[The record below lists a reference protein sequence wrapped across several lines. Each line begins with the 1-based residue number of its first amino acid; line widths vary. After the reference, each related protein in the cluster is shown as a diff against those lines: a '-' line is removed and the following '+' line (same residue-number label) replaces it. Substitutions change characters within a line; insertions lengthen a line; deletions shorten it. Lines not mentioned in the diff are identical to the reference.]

1 MSSEHKA
8 AIKRFDEACAE
19 AELRREPRPLTDAL
33 VSDFRTYMK
42 CGHRPT
48 ELRMNHA
55 TYKKLLKE
63 HNLPDTGK
71 FTEDKIL
78 GRPII
83 QDETVDW
90 LWA

>member
-1 MSSEHKA
+1 
-8 AIKRFDEACAE
+8 
-19 AELRREPRPLTDAL
+19 
-33 VSDFRTYMK
+33 MK